1 MDFATVLALI
11 ALGLADGPP
20 RRPATRPE
28 LKAMLEGSKR
38 HEPCRCRRPHRGRRG
53 GRANARPGGLGG
65 IVNNGRMRALYLP
78 AELRDGGFARQDE
91 PGMSLGYPFQ
101 TMCFWITSR
110 INNCNAWAT
119 RR

>member
-1 MDFATVLALI
+1 
-11 ALGLADGPP
+11 
-20 RRPATRPE
+20 
-28 LKAMLEGSKR
+28 MLEGSKR
-38 HEPCRCRRPHRGRRG
+38 HEPRLPLPPPTSRTSRRP
-53 GRANARPGGLGG
+53 ANARPGGLGG

-110 INNCNAWAT
+110 INNCAIAWAT